1 MHKLLARVVLL
12 ACLMLSVPVLAAEE
26 DSREGSGWRAVR
38 ESWQCSGGDVGPA
51 VARHGLSSYQNEKGP
66 EVEPNG

>member
-51 VARHGLSSYQNEKGP
+51 VVRRGLITSEPEIGP
-66 EVEPNG
+66 QAEPNG